1 MVLISD
7 YVTMLHCCNIC
18 LNSGM
23 CLADHCNI
31 SKQDL
36 YIIHK
41 KYYQHFYSAILIFV
55 MTKTMPTEI
64 IPNFPS
70 LVPLLSSFST
80 KMKIDDGKV
89 EQDI

>member
-1 MVLISD
+1 
-7 YVTMLHCCNIC
+7 
-18 LNSGM
+18 
-23 CLADHCNI
+23 
-31 SKQDL
+31 
-36 YIIHK
+36 
-41 KYYQHFYSAILIFV
+41 

-80 KMKIDDGKV
+80 KKKIDDGKV